1 MALLATQ
8 LVVFVI
14 SATMRKFCRYVC
26 EAVRVC
32 MCMCVHAWLR
42 MHQIFHCISY
52 DDDDSVASLAGGLMT
67 LSRYVPV
74 TQQSKINATLL
85 FFLGGGVVA
94 NLFLFHRK
102 LQLRQDRRNERI

>member
-14 SATMRKFCRYVC
+14 SATLRKFCRYVC

-32 MCMCVHAWLR
+32 MCMCVHAWLH

-52 DDDDSVASLAGGLMT
+52 DDDDNVASLAGCLMT

-85 FFLGGGVVA
+85 FFWGGCSESVFVS
-94 NLFLFHRK
+94 
-102 LQLRQDRRNERI
+102 